1 MSRLPLPSIPWQ
13 LTGNHWLAIPCVH
26 PGDGA
31 IHRLGVLHRGARAA
45 LEFTGA
51 GTGDARDG
59 APLLRPVLSVD
70 GQPARLGESGM
81 AWERALGWLPTFT
94 CTVGPLLVRGMLFC
108 PFGRDADMAGAVYT
122 LTIENR
128 GTVPRAVS
136 LGLAVEPGVLV
147 PRVRSPRAPI
157 GRLGATRHES
167 LVVLDPGTVP
177 GLAALAVGADG
188 ASVVALDG
196 AGGAS
201 VTCERT
207 LRPGEREEVAFY
219 VAAGPEADGAVAT
232 SAAMRRRGW
241 RWLLTATREAIETL
255 QQATG
260 SESLDRLL
268 NRNLLFAYFY
278 GVGRALDDAH
288 FYLVRSRAPW
298 HPAGV
303 TLRDWDALMMT
314 LPAVQLADTGLAREL
329 LLRMCEL
336 HGYAPGRGVHYL
348 DGTMFEPA
356 YSLDG
361 VAAYAVALER
371 YIRQTNDDHLID
383 DPVVGDTLY
392 AVHDELA
399 DRRHAE
405 LPLYAT
411 EVAPSGEVPPHPYT
425 LHGNAM
431 AAFALEVLR
440 RTLDEETAREVQ
452 DPEAVRAAIDR
463 SFARAD
469 GGKKT
474 YRTALDL
481 SGGEASAD
489 DAVGSAAWLPLYEVV
504 RGDDSTYR
512 RTVRALGDAPV
523 ASLAAMLAR
532 LLGPDRTAVLEWL
545 RRAPLD
551 GGVAAQWVDADGRA
565 VANGGDAA
573 LAGLVAATV
582 LHVVGR
588 EGGATSEGDD
598 AP

>member
-1 MSRLPLPSIPWQ
+1 MDRLPLPSVPWQ
-13 LTGNHWLAIPCVH
+13 LTGNHWLAIPCLH
-26 PGDGA
+26 PGDAA

-51 GTGDARDG
+51 SGEGREG
-59 APLLRPVLSVD
+59 APLLRPHLVVD
-70 GQPARLGESGM
+70 GTPARLGETGI

-122 LTIENR
+122 ITIENR
-128 GTVPRAVS
+128 GSAARTVT
-136 LGLAVEPGVLV
+136 LGLEALPGALV
-147 PRVRSPRAPI
+147 PRVRSPRPAV
-157 GRLGATRHES
+157 GTLVAAVEGD
-167 LVVLDPGTVP
+167 LVVLDPAIVP
-177 GLAALAVGADG
+177 GLAALALGADG
-188 ASVVALDG
+188 AADVTLAADGSARVA
-196 AGGAS
+196 
-201 VTCERT
+201 RT
-207 LRPGEREEVAFY
+207 LVLRPGEREELAFY
-219 VAAGPEADGAVAT
+219 VAAGPERDGAIAT
-232 SAAMRRRGW
+232 SVAMRRRGW
-241 RWLLTATREAIETL
+241 RWLLAATRDAIESL

-260 SESLDRLL
+260 SESLDRLV

-303 TLRDWDALMMT
+303 TVRDWDALMMT
-314 LPAVQLADTGLAREL
+314 LPAVQLADSGLAREL

-399 DRRHAE
+399 DRRHPE

-411 EVAPSGEVPPHPYT
+411 EVAPSGTVPPHPYT

-440 RTLDEETAREVQ
+440 RTLDEETSRDVQ
-452 DPEAVRAAIDR
+452 DPEAVRAAMDR
-463 SFARAD
+463 SFTRTD
-469 GGKKT
+469 GGKKR
-474 YRTALDL
+474 YCTALDL
-481 SGGEASAD
+481 AGGEASDD

-512 RTVRALGDAPV
+512 RTARALGGAPV
-523 ASLAAMLAR
+523 ESLAAMCAR
-532 LLGPDRTAVLEWL
+532 LLGPDRAAVLEWL

-565 VANGGDAA
+565 TANGGDAA

-582 LHVVGR
+582 LHAVQQG
-588 EGGATSEGDD
+588 EGSPPPG
-598 AP
+598 